1 MKPNKPMLLGALLCA
16 GIWATGLPAQ
26 EHAHGHEHA
35 SARAEAAADGVLHA
49 TDAPLRAGML
59 KLRDLIHAPRPAD
72 AAAAKTLSDGIDAE
86 VQQLFA
92 QCKLEPEADAAL
104 HGVLALLLEGA
115 AGLRVDA
122 ADDAAWDKLQQA
134 LKLYPQRF
142 DDAQFRAAR

>member
-1 MKPNKPMLLGALLCA
+1 MKPNKPLLLATLLCA
-16 GIWATGLPAQ
+16 GTWANGLPAQ
-26 EHAHGHEHA
+26 EHAHEHA
-35 SARAEAAADGVLHA
+35 HAAHAQAAADGVLHA

-59 KLRDLIHAPRPAD
+59 KLRDLIQAPRPGD
-72 AAAAKTLSDGIDAE
+72 AAAAKTLADGIDAE

-92 QCKLEPEADAAL
+92 QCKLEPDADAAL

-115 AGLRVDA
+115 AGLRADA

>member
-1 MKPNKPMLLGALLCA
+1 MKPNKPLLLGALLCA
-16 GIWATGLPAQ
+16 AIWANGLPAQ
-26 EHAHGHEHA
+26 EHAHEHA
-35 SARAEAAADGVLHA
+35 HAAHPQASADGVLHA

-59 KLRDLIHAPRPAD
+59 KLRDLIQAPRPGD
-72 AAAAKTLSDGIDAE
+72 AAAAKTLADGIDAE

-115 AGLRVDA
+115 AGLRADA

-142 DDAQFRAAR
+142 DDVQFRAAR